1 MLMSYHIQDYIAWMI
16 LVSVVIVFVILLCWN
31 GYSEYKEMERLR
43 SKKQRRSHE

>member
-1 MLMSYHIQDYIAWMI
+1 MLMSYHIQDYVTWTISI
-16 LVSVVIVFVILLCWN
+16 GVVIVFVILLCWN